1 MKEGWLKQNIGEIA
15 AFSQGIQVGLK
26 HHKYNPSKGY
36 VRFIRI
42 VDYTQD
48 TDDIRYVKDP
58 GEKYYVTEDDIVMVR
73 YGTPGLIGR
82 GKSGVIANNLFKI
95 SINNEGISN
104 DYLSLYLSQSHIQ
117 KYLSTQGSSTMPAL
131 TFGQLKK
138 VEINYPKSIGEQKAI
153 VKILD
158 EAFAKIDQ
166 AKANIEKNIE
176 NAKELFQSKLDRTYE
191 VFKSSSRKLGE
202 MIELLTDYHANG
214 SYKVL
219 KQNVELKNEED
230 YAWMVRSTDFEK
242 GFKNNFKYI
251 NKHAYD
257 YLKKSK
263 IFGGEII
270 ISKIG
275 NAGKVYVMPK
285 IDRPCSLAMNLFL
298 LRLKKNEMSSKFL
311 FYFLKTTKGEKQILS
326 KLKGM
331 ATKTITKDSVR
342 DLNIPQVDFSIQNQ
356 IILDFEEIESKNEE
370 LKSCYRKKLIELEEL
385 KKSLLQKAFAGELT
399 KMSKP

>member
-176 NAKELFQSKLDRTYE
+176 NAKELFQSKLNEIFSQRGEGWEEGPIEKLTEVVTKGSSPKWQGISYTELPGILFVTSENVGEGKLKMKKTKYVEKRFNEIQKKSILKYGDVLTNIVGASIGRTAIYDLDEIANINQAVCIMRCKKDLLYNKFLMYMLNSPYFKTILHDNE
-191 VFKSSSRKLGE
+191 VDNARANLS
-202 MIELLTDYHANG
+202 LT
-214 SYKVL
+214 
-219 KQNVELKNEED
+219 
-230 YAWMVRSTDFEK
+230 F
-242 GFKNNFKYI
+242 FKNLTIPLPDLMAQK
-251 NKHAYD
+251 
-257 YLKKSK
+257 
-263 IFGGEII
+263 EI
-270 ISKIG
+270 
-275 NAGKVYVMPK
+275 V
-285 IDRPCSLAMNLFL
+285 
-298 LRLKKNEMSSKFL
+298 
-311 FYFLKTTKGEKQILS
+311 
-326 KLKGM
+326 
-331 ATKTITKDSVR
+331 
-342 DLNIPQVDFSIQNQ
+342 
-356 IILDFEEIESKNEE
+356 EEIVK
-370 LKSCYRKKLIELEEL
+370 LEEQTNLLLHNFSLKLANVVNL

-399 KMSKP
+399 KMSEP

>member
-176 NAKELFQSKLDRTYE
+176 NAKELFQSKLNEIFSQRGE
-191 VFKSSSRKLGE
+191 GWEEKVFKEICVLQRGFDLPKRLRSKGKYDLVTSSGVKDSHSE
-202 MIELLTDYHANG
+202 
-214 SYKVL
+214 YKVEGPG
-219 KQNVELKNEED
+219 VITG
-230 YAWMVRSTDFEK
+230 RS
-242 GFKNNFKYI
+242 G
-251 NKHAYD
+251 
-257 YLKKSK
+257 S
-263 IFGGEII
+263 
-270 ISKIG
+270 IG
-275 NAGKVYVMPK
+275 NVFYVENKFWPLNTALYIKDFKGNYEKYVY
-285 IDRPCSLAMNLFL
+285 
-298 LRLKKNEMSSKFL
+298 
-311 FYFLKTTKGEKQILS
+311 YFLRDFDLSQYASGAGVPTLNRNFVHDVIVLSTVDIEEQKDIVETLDLLEMKIEKVKSFYLD
-326 KLKGM
+326 KLR
-331 ATKTITKDSVR
+331 S
-342 DLNIPQVDFSIQNQ
+342 
-356 IILDFEEIESKNEE
+356 
-370 LKSCYRKKLIELEEL
+370 LEDL
-385 KKSLLQKAFAGELT
+385 KKSLLQKAFSGELT
-399 KMSKP
+399 KMSEP